1 MMPVGF
7 EPTPLRNGALSHRL
21 RPLGQS
27 VHEHCLSH
35 RQRQSMTFT
44 QWVVSAAVENTCG
57 DRARARA
64 RRHCEARPGTTRPNQ
79 PKEMQ
84 VVSISARGW
93 GDHSASV
100 VIILGPRGTDA
111 HLHST
116 VGEHLSDGP
125 AIVRHAIDACGVRT
139 RALTEWR
146 LGPPPWTAR
155 PKRP

>member
-1 MMPVGF
+1 MGQLRCSTLLTPVGF

-21 RPLGQS
+21 RLHGQS

-84 VVSISARGW
+84 VVSISARG
-93 GDHSASV
+93 GGHYASV
-100 VIILGPRGTDA
+100 VITLGPRGTDA

-116 VGEHLSDGP
+116 VGEHLSNGP
-125 AIVRHAIDACGVRT
+125 ATVQHAIDACGLRAH
-139 RALTEWR
+139 ALTEWR
-146 LGPPPWTAR
+146 LEPPP
-155 PKRP
+155 